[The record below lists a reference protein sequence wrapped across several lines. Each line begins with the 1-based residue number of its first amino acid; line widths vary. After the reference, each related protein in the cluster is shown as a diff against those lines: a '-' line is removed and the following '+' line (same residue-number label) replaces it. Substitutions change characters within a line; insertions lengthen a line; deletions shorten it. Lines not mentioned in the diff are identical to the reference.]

1 MMENQIINDQ
11 FFMLILCEIASHFD
25 RLGERIKDIIS
36 RAKTTPVEKTREEL
50 NKCVEKHIELIKLFD
65 MLNDTYSFALLVQV
79 VLGSIVICFCGLVIL
94 VNLTIF
100 SRKFEIFKIL
110 FQTQDF
116 LFQMPAGMALL
127 ANLSIMFLP
136 CLTGDMIKESVSSMN
151 HLIDVGQSSV

>member
-36 RAKTTPVEKTREEL
+36 HAKTTPVEKTREEL

-94 VNLTIF
+94 VNLIIF
-100 SRKFEIFKIL
+100 LKEIKIFKVFFSDSRFFVSNASRNGTVGKFIHHVL
-110 FQTQDF
+110 
-116 LFQMPAGMALL
+116 ALL
-127 ANLSIMFLP
+127 
-136 CLTGDMIKESVSSMN
+136 DR
-151 HLIDVGQSSV
+151 